1 MRMSINNL
9 FLGTPLD
16 LRSGVVDFFT
26 MNPIDLI
33 ERLIDQLA
41 GLSATTTYLAI
52 VGVLFICGVGIPIPE
67 DITLISAGVLASM
80 ETISLSGAIISC
92 FFGVLLGD
100 ALLFNLGRRYGHR
113 AFQLPLLRKVFTPDR
128 IAAAQ
133 QRIHGNSKFICF
145 IARFLPGLRAPIY
158 LTAGVMG
165 VRPVTFYLLD
175 GSAALISVPVWVVGG
190 WYFGQALEEA
200 LGFAKRMQVV
210 LLIVVGSG
218 IGLYLVLKWRKKQMQ
233 MAADLISR
241 SPGKADLKKG
251 EALVDHNSR
260 GS

>member
-1 MRMSINNL
+1 
-9 FLGTPLD
+9 
-16 LRSGVVDFFT
+16 
-26 MNPIDLI
+26 MNPIDFI

-52 VGVLFICGVGIPIPE
+52 FGVLFICGIGLPIPE

-92 FFGVLLGD
+92 FFGVLFGD
-100 ALLFNLGRRYGHR
+100 ALLFNLGRRYGR
-113 AFQLPLLRKVFTPDR
+113 RVFQLPLFRKVFTPDR

-145 IARFLPGLRAPIY
+145 VARFLPGLRAPIY

-165 VRPVTFYLLD
+165 VRPITFYLLD
-175 GSAALISVPVWVVGG
+175 GSAALISVPVWVIGG
-190 WYFGQALEEA
+190 WYFGQALEDA

-210 LLIVVGSG
+210 LLIIVGGG
-218 IGLYLVLKWRKKQMQ
+218 IGLYLVLKWRRKQMR
-233 MAADLISR
+233 MAAELMSR
-241 SPGKADLKKG
+241 SPGESDLEKG
-251 EALVDHNSR
+251 ETLIDHYPR
-260 GS
+260 GR